1 MPNSQKA
8 VKALGDQILFV
19 NRPDKKKILFFNDK
33 SCQFSVDEEFQKLW
47 RSVTMD
53 SMDEEKIEEHLS
65 DRVFLPC
72 RTPTK
77 ESGPNSEKEKV
88 CLTEKVMV

>member
-1 MPNSQKA
+1 MEFNLETENFFFIF
-8 VKALGDQILFV
+8 KALGDQILFV

-53 SMDEEKIEEHLS
+53 SMDEEKIEEHLKRPGIS
-65 DRVFLPC
+65 SMQD
-72 RTPTK
+72 
-77 ESGPNSEKEKV
+77 SGPKKV
-88 CLTEKVMV
+88 VCSL